1 MLLDPYARPLLA
13 DPATHST
20 PSTQDL
26 GKVYNFADR
35 FIFREADDGAKAQQ
49 WLTEAL
55 QLQTLVDGARHRN
68 VSNVRRL
75 LTQAAHGFV
84 AAAGGEPAGEGSGGA
99 SARHSTDT
107 EWEEEYERERVVN
120 RAERRPPGV
129 HMHNHMLA
137 RRTAGIMRLFQA
149 MPRSLLRLRPSVHAM
164 LNVLHRWR
172 ARAIGWIRRVL

>member
-1 MLLDPYARPLLA
+1 MVQG
-13 DPATHST
+13 ATRG

-35 FIFREADDGAKAQQ
+35 FVFREADDGAKAQQ

-55 QLQTLVDGARHRN
+55 HLQTLVDGARHRN

-84 AAAGGEPAGEGSGGA
+84 AAAGGEQAGGEGAGGA

-120 RAERRPPGV
+120 RAQRRPPGV
-129 HMHNHMLA
+129 HVHNHMLA
-137 RRTAGIMRLFQA
+137 RRTAGIMRLFQK
-149 MPRSLLRLRPSVHAM
+149 MPRLLLRLSPIVNAV
-164 LNVLHRWR
+164 LTPLHRWR
-172 ARAIGWIRRVL
+172 AHAVAWIRRLL